1 MSNYIPINPNNFS
14 VEEAI
19 RHLNNNLDYLYGVS
33 QSTGKVVQAK
43 NLIPYSDFSIKSN
56 LAYWVPY
63 KNSMLTIKDSEL
75 YSYSIENIVGVIS
88 PIIEET
94 LIPNQRFTIVLEAHT
109 STSDA
114 IYNEVY
120 LQKEDGTLLKIN
132 HDEPIAINKNETTY
146 CIFHVDEEVSNFRV
160 IIGSGDTVTNSEGV
174 FKYED
179 LILDSVFIKDGLVL
193 PNYNF
198 TKGDYDDSLIPI
210 KNTLYYM
217 LTTKNKSFLSSI
229 ETLKKDGLVPTT
241 LSITNKAVITSTL
254 LETFLYYLFILE
266 LYVKGDNSLEGCENT
281 IFNHIGKLYKDSSVK
296 GLFPIMEGYS
306 ENSLLLS
313 LYVLDMCNIYIP
325 RFGNYTGEGF
335 DLETIKASIINYV
348 DTNYSNLF
356 DGKFIKGAIKLNELS
371 EATYGYLNGANNY
384 STSELSLIY
393 QLELCRLLI
402 MSNKYSDIQTIC
414 DSIFKYDLFS
424 KSYLIPAEIKST
436 GVATSSSSISVA
448 PALLYFRLLQSNQS
462 IFTNPLDT
470 MNNIITSIN
479 TFKTDRGFYK
489 FDYSLD
495 NGIYSSNQYLD
506 KFIDGYDYLKPRD
519 ISFKVIALC
528 EGELKDG
535 SNLIPDN
542 SNSDIFN
549 KIESTINRVD
559 LTVDSDSILAIVS
572 TEYVKKGYL
581 NGELSSIYKRLESA
595 ELKIKKESI
604 IATVTDSEEWKNI
617 NQTVEGN
624 MATLTERLNTQGAMI
639 QTTKNAIDTKVWLE
653 DIQSSVSS
661 VVSIG
666 PNIIRNSN
674 FAIPEFRYWI
684 VSDLTNLSIVQ
695 SSEGVTWAS
704 VDTTT
709 DVSLTQSSYLI
720 LPKGDCN
727 ISFDAK
733 GNGIIELI
741 LKNGDN
747 VLTTLRVEPYIAKQR
762 FNLAFENPSN
772 CYPTLEVKINSHSS
786 VSFTNIK
793 VCIGKEDFGW
803 SIHQDD
809 LIDLNDILSDDFL
822 NLSDYI
828 DNAFKDGI
836 LTDTEIS
843 TIKYQLQLF
852 NKEKDQWVAIYM
864 ELNNHRA
871 LQGTDALTKLIEAYS
886 NYLNAYTSIYNYISN
901 AVTTKVFDYDEY
913 DVLHDTYILRLSS
926 LSSSV
931 QVANSTIAKYE
942 ATTSSSALKDI
953 LDNNIKDVS
962 DAVTNLGS
970 YVDNAFKDGIL
981 TEQEKSVLSE
991 KVNTLIKEANDIKAQ
1006 VDFYNSMITDTTNA
1020 TLVALNVA
1028 FGEYNDSIVAI
1039 ENKITEILKAT
1050 DISQDMKYELNALI
1064 ETFKTK
1070 SYNIHKALLVI
1081 ADKFSSNKIDTA
1093 IGSVQQELEDVNV
1106 AIGDL
1111 SEYLE
1116 TSFKDGI
1123 LTIGEKSKLQ
1133 SYFDVVTREKIEFDV
1148 EVDYYI
1154 THSALVGTTEKT
1166 NLQSAYSSFLTS
1178 YNLLKATLDKILAK
1192 DLVDEADALEWESNV
1207 SILNSQADAII
1218 TNINLCIQK
1227 IMMVSNDNLSNEVF
1241 DSLNGL
1247 ENSVNGVLN
1256 FTDEAFKD
1264 NILTFAEAM
1273 SLNSVLENLKTDNA
1287 RVLVEVDELAKNTL
1301 LANTTELADLNNS
1314 KTDYV
1319 VKYNALLEVIN
1330 AIISDSNITDEE
1342 RVQYKTATSNYQTA
1356 LASLQLNVVK
1366 ANNKVID
1373 LSIVDAGGVT
1383 TDYVDGKVKEVQDAL
1398 NSVTNLTDEAF
1409 ADTLINATEKQ
1420 AMKGVRDVLY
1430 KEHLDVV
1437 KQLDVYL
1444 DSVLTPEF
1452 IGNDILLELATSE
1465 TALKSAYT
1473 ALEVAI
1479 NDIINSNI
1487 ASPINKTNY
1496 NSALNTYNT
1505 KLAVVREVLKKA
1517 SILLAELKANSS
1529 LNEFVDGEFSSVV
1542 KRLQNAEQK
1551 ITDSSIVSTV
1561 ESLSTVLVKKEYI
1574 ENNYINKE
1582 TIEQTY
1588 ALKSQIT
1595 QLDGLISA
1603 KVSSEEFKT
1612 YQGIVS
1618 DALSGISSSISSIE
1632 TRVKTAE
1639 LKITDDAIIAVVSS
1653 QYYKK
1658 DEVDTNI
1665 GSAVS
1670 DLGNSLQKQID
1681 GKISTYTGT
1690 EDPSLAWTTIL
1701 DKANH
1706 TGDLWYNGTS
1716 TFRWSGATWVQ
1727 LTDKSLETLAQ
1738 SKATIYTTTPT
1749 TPYNKGDM
1757 WVTDING
1764 QSSIKVCA
1772 TSRLSGSYVATDW
1785 VDNLKYTD
1793 DTKAL
1798 EALEVALSAVKDI
1811 DIEYA
1816 QSTSSTVAPEEG
1828 WGTTAPAWENGKY
1841 IWSRTKTTLANG
1853 DISYSNVAC
1862 ITGADGAAGKGLQNV
1877 TEQYYLSTSKV
1888 TPTGGSW
1895 VDSPPTW
1902 SVGKYVWTRSK
1913 LDWINPTSTTYT
1925 PAVCDTSWEAVN
1937 EIEIGGRNRVKYSNK
1952 FTDILTDEWIVNE
1965 YSDYYVLSIDTTNT
1979 SWKEVS
1985 IPLWSEYNSLIGKA
1999 TISFEYKESS
2009 DGILVF
2015 NFGAYNGKTRVKE
2028 ISNWTVFSNFN
2039 QETRG
2044 DWKYVYFTFD
2054 VDSVNNETDANLYKI
2069 QFKKILSKTGKIEIR
2084 KPKLEIGNK
2093 PTDFSPAPED
2103 TEQMIADI
2111 KIGGRN
2117 LLHNTGFSNG
2127 TKYWSSYSITN
2138 IAVNKDTTSKSGYS
2152 LSFTSTGGGVFQ
2164 RNINSEGVTIPYD
2177 NGEKLTVSGYVKC
2190 TSIADLRVSLEGTTT
2205 KYVNPSSANT
2215 WTYFEFQ
2222 FTANGTA
2229 TTWTFYGVN
2238 GNSYSLKEIKV
2249 ESGNKATDWTSSQKD
2264 YDDSIS
2270 NVSNALNTLDKGI
2283 KDAFGDGIINDSEAK
2298 AIGSNIQVLDLE
2310 KADVDKEYTTVY
2322 SNSKLRGNAKTNL
2335 YTAKVNFD
2343 SAHTSLKSAIN
2354 NAISDKVI
2362 TDSERD
2368 SVNSFFNT
2376 YGARKSEYRQ
2386 RLQEA
2391 LDYIST
2397 AKVNDLEIGG
2407 RNLISK
2413 KNIVGRAT
2421 TATFDDATNT
2431 WTITEKAGAGDVWGR
2446 GVLITGTDILVPYG
2460 RKYVLS
2466 FEIKVPR
2473 ACAIN
2478 LDVNNYAIS
2487 GSSWGGNDNDNVANR
2502 GACDYNI
2509 TKVNEWVKC
2518 WVRWENTDSRNTSKV
2533 DLYDNSHFGVVM
2545 VNETTDMTYYIR
2557 NIQGELGEKPTDW
2570 TPCDRDVN
2578 NAINDVKQ
2586 SINDLANDSI
2596 ITPSEKV
2603 TIKNYIATITKD
2615 KQLIDSRLTSLGIDT
2630 AFDEAYTNYQ
2640 AAFVALVDYLTP
2652 FTSSMT
2658 TNSSVVRDTYN
2669 TKVANYNSAQSALD
2683 LAINNY
2689 YLQQVSNS
2697 FGDMIGGVSDDNKAI
2712 VEQAITNALIDYVHT
2727 GTFNEF
2733 LKAYNTRVEQTDK
2746 SFDYIFDT
2754 VEVDLSGN
2762 IDDLSASITELRKHI
2777 TLDNG
2782 DIVLWNNNSEFS
2794 VRITNT
2800 DIRFMQSGQ
2809 KIAYISNSKLFI
2821 SQAEVTDSMTMG
2833 SYMWIVAPNG
2843 DLNLIYNE
2851 ARTDTDTGG
2860 GGNSDS

>member
-19 RHLNNNLDYLYGVS
+19 KHLNNNLDYLYGVS

-56 LAYWVPY
+56 LAYWIPY

-146 CIFHVDEEVSNFRV
+146 CIFHVDEEISNFRV

-179 LILDSVFIKDGLVL
+179 LILDSVFIKDSLVL

-217 LTTKNKSFLSSI
+217 LTTKNKSFLNSI

-281 IFNHIGKLYKDSSVK
+281 IFNHIGKLYKDSSIK

-448 PALLYFRLLQSNQS
+448 PALLYFRLLQFNQS

-470 MNNIITSIN
+470 MSNIITSIN

-528 EGELKDG
+528 EGELNDG

-786 VSFTNIK
+786 LSFTNIK

-836 LTDTEIS
+836 LTDTEIT

-864 ELNNHRA
+864 ELNNHIA

-901 AVTTKVFDYDEY
+901 AVTTQAFDYDEY

-953 LDNNIKDVS
+953 LDSNIKDVS

-981 TEQEKSVLSE
+981 TEQEKGVLSE

-1106 AIGDL
+1106 AIDDL

-1166 NLQSAYSSFLTS
+1166 NLQSAYSSFLAS

-1227 IMMVSNDNLSNEVF
+1227 IMMVSNDNLSSEVF

-1319 VKYNALLEVIN
+1319 AKYNALLEVIN

-1452 IGNDILLELATSE
+1452 IGHDILMELSTSE
-1465 TALKSAYT
+1465 MALKSAYT
-1473 ALEVAI
+1473 ALEVSI

-1487 ASPINKTNY
+1487 ASPINKANY
-1496 NSALNTYNT
+1496 DSALNTYNT
-1505 KLAVVREVLKKA
+1505 KLAIVREVLKKA
-1517 SILLAELKANSS
+1517 SILLAELKANNS

-1551 ITDSSIVSTV
+1551 ITDTSIVSTV

-1603 KVSSEEFKT
+1603 KVNSEEFKT
-1612 YQGIVS
+1612 YQGTVS

-1632 TRVKTAE
+1632 TRVKSAE

-1665 GSAVS
+1665 GNAVS

-1681 GKISTYTGT
+1681 GKISTHTGT

-1772 TSRLSGSYVATDW
+1772 TSRLSGSYVDTDW

-1828 WGTTAPAWENGKY
+1828 WSTTAPAWENGKY

-1902 SVGKYVWTRSK
+1902 TVGKYIWTRSK

-1937 EIEIGGRNRVKYSNK
+1937 E
-1952 FTDILTDEWIVNE
+1952 
-1965 YSDYYVLSIDTTNT
+1965 
-1979 SWKEVS
+1979 
-1985 IPLWSEYNSLIGKA
+1985 
-1999 TISFEYKESS
+1999 
-2009 DGILVF
+2009 
-2015 NFGAYNGKTRVKE
+2015 
-2028 ISNWTVFSNFN
+2028 
-2039 QETRG
+2039 
-2044 DWKYVYFTFD
+2044 
-2054 VDSVNNETDANLYKI
+2054 
-2069 QFKKILSKTGKIEIR
+2069 
-2084 KPKLEIGNK
+2084 LE
-2093 PTDFSPAPED
+2093 
-2103 TEQMIADI
+2103 
-2111 KIGGRN
+2111 IGGRN
-2117 LLHNTGFSNG
+2117 LLLNSGFINGLTSWYSNFADSLTVVSETTAKSGKALKIVGSSFGKGIYQSFMGTNKIPTGNYTISFYAKSDA
-2127 TKYWSSYSITN
+2127 SMSIYTCVEGSDRCDL
-2138 IAVNKDTTSKSGYS
+2138 ALTTSWQK
-2152 LSFTSTGGGVFQ
+2152 FTYTFNRTISAANAFVIYPITGG
-2164 RNINSEGVTIPYD
+2164 
-2177 NGEKLTVSGYVKC
+2177 
-2190 TSIADLRVSLEGTTT
+2190 
-2205 KYVNPSSANT
+2205 
-2215 WTYFEFQ
+2215 
-2222 FTANGTA
+2222 
-2229 TTWTFYGVN
+2229 TFYVHSVMLEK
-2238 GNSYSLKEIKV
+2238 GNR
-2249 ESGNKATDWTSSQKD
+2249 ATDWTQAPED
-2264 YDDSIS
+2264 YENSLND
-2270 NVSNALNTLDKGI
+2270 VSNALSTLDKGI

-2310 KADVDKEYTTVY
+2310 KSDVDKEYTTVY
-2322 SNSKLRGNAKTNL
+2322 SNSKLGGNAKTNL
-2335 YTAKVNFD
+2335 YNAKVNYD
-2343 SAHTSLKSAIN
+2343 SAHSSLKSAIN
-2354 NAISDKVI
+2354 NAIADKVI
-2362 TDSERD
+2362 TDSERT
-2368 SVNSFFNT
+2368 SVNSFFST
-2376 YGARKSEYRQ
+2376 YGTRKSEYRQ

-2397 AKVNDLEIGG
+2397 AKVDDVEIGG
-2407 RNLISK
+2407 RNIFRYSGNFGDTVNGYWVDNGGGL
-2413 KNIVGRAT
+2413 
-2421 TATFDDATNT
+2421 TFDTSITYNGYS
-2431 WTITEKAGAGDVWGR
+2431 TIKTTVGAGIMGAWYKLETDVEYTYSALIRCNETFTGNNGVPLHYWAGTANQSQGKISVIKTDVAYPTADVWKLLHITFKLTGDGDSFRPFIYWGSGTRVFNIAYMKLER
-2446 GVLITGTDILVPYG
+2446 G
-2460 RKYVLS
+2460 
-2466 FEIKVPR
+2466 
-2473 ACAIN
+2473 N
-2478 LDVNNYAIS
+2478 
-2487 GSSWGGNDNDNVANR
+2487 
-2502 GACDYNI
+2502 
-2509 TKVNEWVKC
+2509 
-2518 WVRWENTDSRNTSKV
+2518 
-2533 DLYDNSHFGVVM
+2533 
-2545 VNETTDMTYYIR
+2545 
-2557 NIQGELGEKPTDW
+2557 KPTDY
-2570 TPCDRDVN
+2570 TPAPEDVN
-2578 NAINDVKQ
+2578 NAIEDVKQ
-2586 SINDLANDSI
+2586 SISDLANDSI

-2615 KQLIDSRLTSLGIDT
+2615 KQLVDNRLTSLGIDT

-2669 TKVANYNSAQSALD
+2669 TKVANYNSAQSSLD